1 MIDSAAILMAATLP
15 SRLFVVEGPGALVR
29 RFIVG
34 YSVRPEVYVP
44 GAIGIRSETKS
55 PWERRTP
62 VTPELARH
70 LVEGDAIRVLVQPSA
85 RRVFSDREFVR
96 AGAEIATDLSDANA
110 ILGVKEIPPDA
121 LLPGMTY
128 LFFSHVIKGQ
138 PHNMPMLAR
147 LLELGCTLIDYEMI
161 ADDAG
166 RRQVFFGRFA
176 GLAGMIDTL
185 WALGE
190 RLLADRVKTPFRSIR
205 PAHTYDTLEDAK
217 NAVREA
223 GQAIS
228 SDGLPPLASPMVVGI
243 AGYGNVA
250 SGVREILS
258 EIPIREIQPQNLQAI
273 DSETFAH
280 RIGVVTF
287 KEQHIV
293 APIRADRPF
302 ELQDYYDHPEHY
314 RAAFAD
320 HLRHL
325 TVLMNCNYW
334 DERYPRL
341 VSKQDLRQLYDADE
355 RPKLQII
362 GDLSCDI
369 EGSVECTLKV
379 TEPGDP
385 VYVWD
390 PDTGTIASG
399 VEGRGPVILA
409 VDILPSELPREASA
423 EFSASL
429 SSLLPALAR
438 ADFSVDFEQLRLPS
452 SLRRAVIVHRGELT
466 PEYRYLK
473 RFLTG

>member
-1 MIDSAAILMAATLP
+1 M
-15 SRLFVVEGPGALVR
+15 
-29 RFIVG
+29 
-34 YSVRPEVYVP
+34 P

-62 VTPELARH
+62 VTPDLARN
-70 LVEGDAIRVLVQPSA
+70 LVGEGVRVLVQPSA

-96 AGAEIATDLSDANA
+96 AGAEMTTDLSDANA
-110 ILGVKEIPPDA
+110 IIGVKEIPPDA
-121 LLPGMTY
+121 LLPDKTY

-138 PHNMPMLAR
+138 LHNMPMLAR
-147 LLELGCTLIDYEMI
+147 LIELGCTLIDYETI
-161 ADDAG
+161 TDDAG
-166 RRQVFFGRFA
+166 RRLVFFGRFA

-190 RLLADRVKTPFRSIR
+190 RLAAEGVRTPFRSIQ

-228 SDGLPPLASPMVVGI
+228 SDGLPPLASPMVIGI

-250 SGVREILS
+250 RGVREILS
-258 EIPIREIQPQNLQAI
+258 EIPIREIQPQDLLAI
-273 DSETFAH
+273 NSETFAH

-293 APIRADRPF
+293 APNRSDRPF
-302 ELQDYYDHPEHY
+302 ELQDYYDHPEQY

-320 HLRHL
+320 YLPHL

-341 VSKQDLRQLYDADE
+341 VGKQDLRRLYNTDQ
-355 RPKLQII
+355 RPKLQVI
-362 GDLSCDI
+362 GDLSCDV
-369 EGSVECTLKV
+369 EGAVECTLKV

-399 VEGRGPVILA
+399 VEGHGPAVLA
-409 VDILPSELPREASA
+409 VDILPSELPREASD
-423 EFSASL
+423 EFSSSL
-429 SSLLPALAR
+429 VGLLPALAR
-438 ADFSVDFEQLRLPS
+438 ADFTADFEDLRLPPAL
-452 SLRRAVIVHRGELT
+452 LRGVIVHRGELT
-466 PEYRYLK
+466 PEYRYLS